1 MSKLKVSREISD
13 EEKSRML
20 DEIIQEYIDVH
31 YSVDMSDDWD
41 EENLHVRAFMTG
53 VSIIF
58 ENHDVVEYGG
68 ETYE

>member
-1 MSKLKVSREISD
+1 MPALKVKRKISD
-13 EEKSRML
+13 EEKSRIL
-20 DEIIQEYIDVH
+20 DEVVQEYIDVH
-31 YSVDMSDDWD
+31 SSVDRSEDSH